1 MIRQDFELRLKMSE
15 CQIRYG
21 LHDAVVRMNVISGAA
36 APRLKFRLMQQADE
50 AVRSA
55 RKQSFCL
62 EMISALNPTC
72 FHLIPTSI
80 EPCVHHDCRCLLFF
94 IFPLSTLHLCSPK
107 PSLSLDCSLSACMKG
122 VLDHCVVLSISRNT
136 CKLLE
141 VPNQSMSEVSY
152 APIRGSWLALGQW
165 HRFCNFVSLHHLSE
179 FLHQII
185 KMRLK
190 YRLRV

>member
-1 MIRQDFELRLKMSE
+1 MSGQDFELRLKMSE

-36 APRLKFRLMQQADE
+36 TPRLQFRLMQQVDE

-80 EPCVHHDCRCLLFF
+80 EPCVHHDCRCLRSSKDLGAVTAYSYQRRREGWPKRRGSLRLFCAEPSAVLTSHASSF
-94 IFPLSTLHLCSPK
+94 SLSPPCIYALLNLF
-107 PSLSLDCSLSACMKG
+107 LSLDCSLSSACMKG
-122 VLDHCVVLSISRNT
+122 VLDHCVVLSISWDT

-141 VPNQSMSEVSY
+141 VPNQSMS
-152 APIRGSWLALGQW
+152 
-165 HRFCNFVSLHHLSE
+165 
-179 FLHQII
+179 
-185 KMRLK
+185 
-190 YRLRV
+190 